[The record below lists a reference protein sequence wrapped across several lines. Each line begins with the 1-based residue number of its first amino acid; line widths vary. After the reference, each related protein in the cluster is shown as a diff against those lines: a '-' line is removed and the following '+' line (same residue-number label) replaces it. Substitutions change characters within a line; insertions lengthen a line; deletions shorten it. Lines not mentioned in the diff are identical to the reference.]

1 MDAIGR
7 NNNAVLDCVAFND
20 MISPEIGVLGSSHAA
35 SISVNLST
43 DAVPTACLLA
53 AIEHL
58 PIKVEV
64 TLDVVIDNAECQ
76 RLGRFERQVQPQH
89 LS

>member
-7 NNNAVLDCVAFND
+7 NNNAVLDGVAFND

-35 SISVNLST
+35 SIAVNLST
-43 DAVPTACLLA
+43 DAVTTACLVP